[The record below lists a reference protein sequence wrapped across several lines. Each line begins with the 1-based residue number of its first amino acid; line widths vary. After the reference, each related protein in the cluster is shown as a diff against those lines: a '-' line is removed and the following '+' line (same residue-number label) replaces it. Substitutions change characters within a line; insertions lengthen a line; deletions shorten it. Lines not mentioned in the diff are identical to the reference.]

1 MGTERGGDIAKCT
14 HGKRHIVNVDRPRT
28 RALSLLPPSFPL
40 PASFCSVTPRM
51 CSGPGTKLNDLLIV
65 VRKVESPIFP
75 EDAFFLKQG
84 IDFQQDTQASNEAT
98 YVNLYKTPL
107 IHR

>member
-1 MGTERGGDIAKCT
+1 MGPKPIKAVTAA
-14 HGKRHIVNVDRPRT
+14 RH
-28 RALSLLPPSFPL
+28 LPP
-40 PASFCSVTPRM
+40 PASFRSVTLTV
-51 CSGPGTKLNDLLIV
+51 CSRPGTKLDDSLIV
-65 VRKVESPIFP
+65 VGKVEPPIFP

-107 IHR
+107 IHC